1 MPRKKIVEETKS
13 SPMQDLIDQDVI
25 LRALPKV
32 GDIVKDKVITASK
45 KEVLLDLN
53 GAMTGLIRNKE
64 LYNEAEEFANLKAG
78 DETEATVL
86 ELENEQ
92 GMLELSFRYAG
103 HQRTWSSLQKLKA
116 ENQAVAA
123 KVTDANKGG
132 LLVMVNNV
140 AGFLPVSQLSPE
152 FYPRVQGGDK
162 NKILEKLKGYVGQKF
177 NVKVLDVDPDNEKL
191 IVSEK
196 AAWEENQK
204 GVLDKYKIGDV
215 VEGKIT
221 AVTDFG
227 VFVEFGERLEGL
239 VHISELAW
247 QRIDSPSDLYKVGDA
262 IKAEVIKLDGSKIFL
277 SIKKLIADPWQNISE
292 KYKVGDVVEGTVLK
306 STAFGLFVKLDSDIH
321 GLAHVSE
328 LSDKK
333 VDSAESIAKPGSVMK
348 FKIVS
353 IEPHE
358 HRLGLSLKALNKG
371 KEVASQ
377 SSQDSGAKEE
387 ISKEDAKKEETPV

>member
-32 GDIVKDKVITASK
+32 GDIVKGKVITASK

-64 LYNEAEEFANLKAG
+64 LYNEAEEFANLKSG

-132 LLVMVNNV
+132 LLVTVANV
-140 AGFLPVSQLSPE
+140 HGFLPVSQLSPE

-162 NKILEKLKGYVGQKF
+162 NKILEKLKTYVGQDF
-177 NVKVLDVDPDNEKL
+177 QVKILDADEESEKL

-196 AAWEENQK
+196 NAWEEEQK
-204 GVLDKYKIGDV
+204 DVLNKYNVGDLI
-215 VEGKIT
+215 EGTIT

-227 VFVEFGERLEGL
+227 VFVEFGENLEGL
-239 VHISELAW
+239 IHISELAW
-247 QRIDSPSDLYKVGDA
+247 QRIDDPRELFDVNQK
-262 IKAEVIKLDGSKIFL
+262 IKAEIIKIDGSKIFL
-277 SIKKLIADPWQNISE
+277 SSKKLKDDPWKDIE
-292 KYKVGDVVEGTVLK
+292 KKYKIGDFVSGTVVK
-306 STAFGLFVKLDSDIH
+306 TTPFGLFVELDKDIH
-321 GLAHVSE
+321 GLAHISE
-328 LSDKK
+328 LSEKTISNIEDFC
-333 VDSAESIAKPGSVMK
+333 KPGEVLK
-348 FKIVS
+348 F
-353 IEPHE
+353 
-358 HRLGLSLKALNKG
+358 
-371 KEVASQ
+371 
-377 SSQDSGAKEE
+377 
-387 ISKEDAKKEETPV
+387 

>member
-32 GDIVKDKVITASK
+32 GDIVKGKVITASK

-64 LYNEAEEFANLKAG
+64 LYNEAEEFANLKPG

-204 GVLDKYKIGDV
+204 GVLDKYKVGDV

-239 VHISELAW
+239 VHISEL
-247 QRIDSPSDLYKVGDA
+247 
-262 IKAEVIKLDGSKIFL
+262 
-277 SIKKLIADPWQNISE
+277 
-292 KYKVGDVVEGTVLK
+292 
-306 STAFGLFVKLDSDIH
+306 
-321 GLAHVSE
+321 
-328 LSDKK
+328 SDKK
-333 VDSAESIAKPGSVMK
+333 IDSAESIAKPGSVMK

-377 SSQDSGAKEE
+377 ISQDSGAKEE